1 VAAVENV
8 GRTLKQRLAAAG
20 KPPMLILGAMMR
32 KLLCVAHGVL
42 RSGRPFDPSLHSV
55 AG

>member
-1 VAAVENV
+1 VRQQ
-8 GRTLKQRLAAAG
+8 GTAG

-32 KLLCVAHGVL
+32 KLVCVAYGV
-42 RSGRPFDPSLHSV
+42 RKSGRPFDPSVHSM